1 MADDSQVT
9 CHICNKPIDLEADLY
24 TDGDGKAVHEDCYV
38 RQITREATF
47 LNRAL
52 ARALPDF
59 APGFAQCERCR
70 TELTVLPCG
79 PA

>member
-38 RQITREATF
+38 RQITRDPESSRGHLSDQSSGQSA
-47 LNRAL
+47 A
-52 ARALPDF
+52 
-59 APGFAQCERCR
+59 
-70 TELTVLPCG
+70 
-79 PA
+79 